1 MARHLIVGDGTAFGV
16 TNGLV
21 DDGAVSVQKMSESG
35 PTELVLGDTFVT
47 APQIRIVGGG
57 SDGKNIAT
65 PWFYGR
71 DVVDYSGKVGAAQAA
86 QVKRALLADNA
97 TAVGQH
103 TLKVMN
109 KTNGN
114 SPFESKS
121 YTITVDPN
129 ATNTP
134 TEQCTAFTTAI
145 NADLPHWVNSITNN
159 GSSIDFTGFK
169 KGETKADGSVQ
180 ENLVEME
187 LSFEAI
193 DGNGNG
199 TTMAESVQ
207 TAGSRGSGDG
217 FYLQEYEDTLM
228 GSQYGYY
235 ERRNLPIKP
244 ANQVATGTLY
254 DMYNITATKDGSS
267 SSQIHGVDNLIE
279 VTLGL
284 KAGDADSLVVENK
297 LNAYFAGVFPNVIL

>member
-35 PTELVLGDTFVT
+35 PTELVLGDTFAD
-47 APQIRIVGGG
+47 APQIRIVSGG

-86 QVKRALLADNA
+86 QVKRATFA
-97 TAVGQH
+97 TAATAAGQH

-121 YTITVDPN
+121 YTITV
-129 ATNTP
+129 AAGSAVTVH
-134 TEQCTAFTTAI
+134 CTAFTTAI

-199 TTMAESVQ
+199 TTMTESVQ

>member
-47 APQIRIVGGG
+47 APQIRIVAGG

-86 QVKRALLADNA
+86 QVKRATFA
-97 TAVGQH
+97 TAATAAGQH

-114 SPFESKS
+114 SPFQSKS
-121 YTITVDPN
+121 Y
-129 ATNTP
+129 
-134 TEQCTAFTTAI
+134 
-145 NADLPHWVNSITNN
+145 ADLPHWVSSITNN

-199 TTMAESVQ
+199 TTMAETAQ

-279 VTLGL
+279 LTLGL
-284 KAGDADSLVVENK
+284 VAGDADSLVVENK
-297 LNAYFAGVFPNVIL
+297 LNGYFTGAFAPVIL

>member
-35 PTELVLGDTFVT
+35 PTELVLGDTFAD

-71 DVVDYSGKVGAAQAA
+71 DVVDFSGKVGAAQAA

-145 NADLPHWVNSITNN
+145 NADLPHWVTSITNN
-159 GSSIDFTGFK
+159 GTSIDFTGFK

-199 TTMAESVQ
+199 TTMTESVQ

>member
-1 MARHLIVGDGTAFGV
+1 MARHLYIGNNVANAYTAGVLADKAIDVQKLGATGPVSMVPGDTISSSSQFRIVQGTA
-16 TNGLV
+16 T
-21 DDGAVSVQKMSESG
+21 
-35 PTELVLGDTFVT
+35 
-47 APQIRIVGGG
+47 
-57 SDGKNIAT
+57 KNIVS
-65 PWFYGR
+65 PWIYGK
-71 DVVDYSGKVGAAQAA
+71 DVINWSGKSAAAQTA
-86 QVKRALLADNA
+86 QVFDIALTTNA
-97 TAVGQH
+97 TAVATH
-103 TLKVMN
+103 EFKLINM
-109 KTNGN
+109 TNGAE
-114 SPFESKS
+114 PFEMKS
-121 YTITVDPN
+121 YEYEVT
-129 ATNTP
+129 ATMTP
-134 TEQCTAFTTAI
+134 TAQCLLLAAAI
-145 NADLPHWVNSITNN
+145 NADLPHWVTSITNN
-159 GSSIDFTGFK
+159 GTSIDFTGFK

-199 TTMAESVQ
+199 TTMTESVQ

>member
-16 TNGLV
+16 TDGLV
-21 DDGAVSVQKMSESG
+21 ADGAVSVQKMTESG
-35 PTELVLGDTFVT
+35 PAELVLGDTFVT

-86 QVKRALLADNA
+86 QVKRAALATNA
-97 TAVGQH
+97 TAAGQH

-114 SPFESKS
+114 SPFQSKS
-121 YTITVDPN
+121 YTITV
-129 ATNTP
+129 AAAATP
-134 TEQCTAFTTAI
+134 TTQCTAFTTAI

-159 GSSIDFTGFK
+159 GASIDFTGFK

-199 TTMAESVQ
+199 TAMTESVQ
-207 TAGSRGSGDG
+207 TVGTRGSGDG
-217 FYLQEYEDTLM
+217 FYLKDYEDTLM
-228 GSQYGYY
+228 GSQYGFY

-244 ANQVATGTLY
+244 TNQVATGTLY
-254 DMYNITATKDGSS
+254 DMYNVTATKDGSS
-267 SSQIHGVDNLIE
+267 ASQIQGVDNLIE
-279 VTLGL
+279 LTLGL

-297 LNAYFAGVFPNVIL
+297 LNGYFTGAFAPVIL

>member
-47 APQIRIVGGG
+47 APQIRIVSGG

-86 QVKRALLADNA
+86 QVKRAALATNA

-145 NADLPHWVNSITNN
+145 NADLPHWVSSITNN
-159 GSSIDFTGFK
+159 GTSIDFTGFK

-199 TTMAESVQ
+199 TTMTESVQ

-284 KAGDADSLVVENK
+284 VAGDADSVVVENK
-297 LNAYFAGVFPNVIL
+297 LNGYFTGAFAPVIL

>member
-47 APQIRIVGGG
+47 APQIRIVSGG

-71 DVVDYSGKVGAAQAA
+71 DVVDYSGKVGAAQTA
-86 QVKRALLADNA
+86 QVKRATLATNA
-97 TAVGQH
+97 VAAGQH

-114 SPFESKS
+114 SPFQSKS

-159 GSSIDFTGFK
+159 GTSIDFTGFK

-199 TTMAESVQ
+199 TTMAETAQ

-279 VTLGL
+279 LTLGL
-284 KAGDADSLVVENK
+284 VAGDADSLVVENK
-297 LNAYFAGVFPNVIL
+297 LNGYFTGAFAPVIL

>member
-47 APQIRIVGGG
+47 APQIRIVSGG

-86 QVKRALLADNA
+86 QVKRAALATNA

-145 NADLPHWVNSITNN
+145 NADLPHWVSSITNN
-159 GSSIDFTGFK
+159 GTSIDFTGFK

-199 TTMAESVQ
+199 TTMTESVQ

-279 VTLGL
+279 VTLAGL
-284 KAGDADSLVVENK
+284 KALVT
-297 LNAYFAGVFPNVIL
+297 